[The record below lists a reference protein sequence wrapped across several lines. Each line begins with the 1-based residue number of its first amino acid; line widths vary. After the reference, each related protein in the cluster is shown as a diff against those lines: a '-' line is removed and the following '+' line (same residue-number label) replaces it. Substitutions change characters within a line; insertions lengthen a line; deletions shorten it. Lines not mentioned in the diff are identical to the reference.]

1 MNELIEQVKKLR
13 ELLGPDGEYS
23 IGRKDGEDLGLGD
36 QLIIG
41 QIFEDIAKD
50 GNDVYSLHEK
60 ANQAFEPI
68 GRP

>member
-41 QIFEDIAKD
+41 QIFEDIDLALE
-50 GNDVYSLHEK
+50 SE
-60 ANQAFEPI
+60 
-68 GRP
+68 GRE